1 MDRDSFSFFRSFFE
15 QLVKIRNKDPN
26 SATALLWAIVN
37 YGMTKQE
44 PNFSEEQFIADV
56 AWVNLKIV
64 LDNGWAKYENGTKPK
79 QKKAKRKQTKSET
92 EANEKQSESESGEN
106 KNKKENKKE
115 KKKENENI
123 KEREK
128 EKELSSSLTTQQDN
142 IRSEFDDL
150 NLSSTGD
157 NYGTLTN
164 AVWSE
169 QVMMTLHMTPEQYQ
183 QKINEFVADQRIKG
197 THHIDEND
205 IRNHFYSWLKKQNNG
220 NTNQPNQTESPRER
234 SIRELEEAQ
243 RKARER
249 FGISEEVWNST
260 EVDDLF

>member
-1 MDRDSFSFFRSFFE
+1 MDRESFSFFRSFFE

-44 PNFSEEQFIADV
+44 PNFSEDQFIADV

-79 QKKAKRKQTKSET
+79 QKKAKKKQTKSET

-115 KKKENENI
+115 KKNENI

-128 EKELSSSLTTQQDN
+128 EKSSHTASEDN
-142 IRSEFDDL
+142 IKTDFDDF
-150 NLSSTGD
+150 NFSTGNND
-157 NYGTLTN
+157 YSTLTN

-169 QVMMTLHMTPEQYQ
+169 QVIMTLHMTPEQYK
-183 QKINEFVADQRIKG
+183 QKVEEFTADQRIKG
-197 THHIDEND
+197 THHIDDND
-205 IRNHFYSWLKKQNNG
+205 TRNHFYSWLKIQQNG
-220 NTNQPNQTESPRER
+220 TNNQHSQTESPRER
-234 SIRELEEAQ
+234 SIRELEEHIRKQ
-243 RKARER
+243 REQR
-249 FGISEEVWNST
+249 GVLEEIPNGTDV
-260 EVDDLF
+260 ELPF

>member
-1 MDRDSFSFFRSFFE
+1 MDRESFSFFRSFFE

-44 PNFSEEQFIADV
+44 PNFSEDQFIADV

-79 QKKAKRKQTKSET
+79 QKKAKRKQEKSEA

-128 EKELSSSLTTQQDN
+128 EKEISSSLTTQQDN

-164 AVWSE
+164 AVWGE
-169 QVMMTLHMTPEQYQ
+169 QVMMTLHMTPEQYR
-183 QKINEFVADQRIKG
+183 QKVEEFTADQRIKG

-205 IRNHFYSWLKKQNNG
+205 IRNHFYSWLKKQSNG
-220 NTNQPNQTESPRER
+220 INNQPNQTESPRER
-234 SIRELEEAQ
+234 SIRETEEYLRKRWAQ
-243 RKARER
+243 RGVYA
-249 FGISEEVWNST
+249 EVPDST
-260 EVDDLF
+260 DSDEIF